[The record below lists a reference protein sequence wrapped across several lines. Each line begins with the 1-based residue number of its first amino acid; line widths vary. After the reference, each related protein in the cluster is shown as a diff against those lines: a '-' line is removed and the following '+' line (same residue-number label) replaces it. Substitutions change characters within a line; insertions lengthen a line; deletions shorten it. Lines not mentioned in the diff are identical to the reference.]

1 MSYVDIEK
9 TNLYIETT
17 LAKLDQGGIAG
28 IRN

>member
-9 TNLYIETT
+9 MNLYIETT
-17 LAKLDQGGIAG
+17 LAKLDQRGIAG